1 MKNKR
6 TLNLGCLLMAA
17 SLITACSSTNQ
28 QQSSAHQQI
37 SSIEQTAEQAKW
49 AKAIDTKNNFY
60 QVDNKLYRAA
70 QLSPADYPLLQQQGI
85 KSIINLRFFDRNDD
99 KIAFANRD
107 IQLINTPLLTWAITP
122 KQMAQV
128 LHQIRQSQQQGA
140 VLVHCYH
147 GADRTG
153 LTIAMYRVVFENW
166 SLQQAKQE
174 MIQGPY
180 GFHSIWRNIEN
191 FFTEQNVAE
200 IKKYLAELN

>member
-37 SSIEQTAEQAKW
+37 SPIEQTAEQAKW
-49 AKAIDTKNNFY
+49 AKVIDTKNNFY